1 VTTAQRQTEVSGVAA
16 KREGGR
22 PPGPGRRRKPI
33 RWWVG
38 FGRLGLLVVLVA
50 VWQLVAGQGW
60 IDPFFI
66 SKPSLIAGRLG
77 SWLADGSIWT
87 NLGPTMAEAAIGFVI
102 SAVLGIGIGLLLA
115 RFDAV
120 EVITRPFVDIFN
132 TLPRIALAPLFVLWF
147 GFDMSAKVYL
157 VVSVVSIAFLINTYA
172 GVTSVDSDFVR
183 LAQNLG
189 GSRRKVIA
197 KIIIPSITPWLFA
210 AVRFG
215 VAYSLATA
223 IVGEIVAANAG
234 LGYLISYSSGV
245 LDTTGVFAALVTV
258 AIVAWIVN
266 TAIAY
271 LERYLLRWQAAARR
285 GSTVY

>member
-1 VTTAQRQTEVSGVAA
+1 VTTTERRGASVRSTKDGA
-16 KREGGR
+16 R
-22 PPGPGRRRKPI
+22 GPGRRRGKV

-38 FGRLGLLVVLVA
+38 AGRLGLLAVLVA
-50 VWQLVAGQGW
+50 AWQVVASNGI

-66 SKPSLIAGRLG
+66 SMPSSIANRLG
-77 SWLADGSIWT
+77 SWFADGSIWT
-87 NLGPTMAEAAIGFVI
+87 NLGPTMAEAAIGFAI
-102 SAVLGIGIGLLLA
+102 SAVVGTGLGLLLA
-115 RFDAV
+115 RFEAL

-189 GSRRKVIA
+189 GGRAQVIS

-223 IVGEIVAANAG
+223 IVGEIVAANEG
-234 LGYLISYSSGV
+234 LGFLISYASGV

-271 LERYLLRWQAAARR
+271 LERYLLRWQTAARR